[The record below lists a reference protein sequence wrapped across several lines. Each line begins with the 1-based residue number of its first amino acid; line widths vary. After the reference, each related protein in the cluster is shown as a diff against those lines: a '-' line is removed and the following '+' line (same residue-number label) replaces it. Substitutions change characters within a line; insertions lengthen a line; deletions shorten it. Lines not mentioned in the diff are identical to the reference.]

1 MTDQIS
7 TYKTITNFRLPNMF
21 VRVMVESSEPL
32 SEFKKQGEVFAQLQ
46 SIMENLNTSSIDGI
60 ENLVNALRVVENIKS
75 VEIINPTN
83 YNGFIFEF

>member
-1 MTDQIS
+1 
-7 TYKTITNFRLPNMF
+7 MF